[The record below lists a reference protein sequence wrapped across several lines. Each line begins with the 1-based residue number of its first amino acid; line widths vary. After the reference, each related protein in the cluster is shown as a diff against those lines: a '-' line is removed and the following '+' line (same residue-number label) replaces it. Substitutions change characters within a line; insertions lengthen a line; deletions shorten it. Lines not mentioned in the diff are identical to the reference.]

1 MPPEAAAALQQ
12 TRFSTIDGVI
22 VVVYLALS
30 LLIGVMV
37 RRYARNM
44 TAYIGADRKIGTWLG
59 VATMLGTEMGL
70 VTVMYSAQKGFTGGF
85 AAFHIALIAGVTTLI
100 IGATGFIVG
109 PLRRARVLT
118 IPEYYEKRFSRRV
131 RVLGG
136 CILAF
141 GGILNMGLFLKVGS
155 KFIVGITGLSGEG
168 WALPTVMVAL
178 LVLVLVYTALG
189 GMISV
194 ILTDY
199 VQFVVLS
206 FGILV
211 ATGMAI
217 AKLGWFHIFE
227 TTQTVL
233 GDAGFNPV
241 AEGSG
246 FGWSYVLWMFV
257 TAGLVGCAVWPT
269 AVSRALAMES
279 ERAVRHQYMV
289 SSISFTVRFM
299 IPYFW
304 GVCALVFI
312 QASPEGADLKAL
324 FFPPEGSGVE
334 AVDNLYALPVFLGR
348 LLPPVLIGIITAA
361 MIAAFMSTHDSYFL
375 CWSSVIT
382 QDIVAPLRGKRGL
395 SEAARVRLTRLII
408 FALGG
413 YVLYWGLFYEGSDD
427 IWDYMAV
434 TGAIYFNGAIAVLV
448 GGIYWKRASRAG
460 AMAALLAGCTA
471 VFGLGPVQQLV
482 GLQTLDP
489 ATGEWVQR
497 LTGAQVGLMSVGLAF
512 AVMIVFSL
520 AMPDRRPSVSQGK
533 TPSPAS

>member
-1 MPPEAAAALQQ
+1 MSPEAAAALQQ
-12 TRFSTIDGVI
+12 TRFSAVDGGII
-22 VVVYLALS
+22 VLYLALS
-30 LLIGVMV
+30 LLIGVFV
-37 RRYARNM
+37 RRYARDM
-44 TAYIGADRKIGTWLG
+44 TSYIGADRKIGTWLG

-85 AAFHIALIAGVTTLI
+85 AAFHIALIAGIATLI

-109 PLRRARVLT
+109 PLRRAEVLT

-136 CILAF
+136 AILAF

-155 KFIVGITGLSGEG
+155 QFIVGITGLSAEG
-168 WALPTVMVAL
+168 WALPAVMVCL
-178 LVLVLVYTALG
+178 LTLVVIYTALG

-199 VQFVVLS
+199 VQFVILS
-206 FGILV
+206 FGILLTTV
-211 ATGMAI
+211 LAI
-217 AKLGWFHIFE
+217 TKLGWGTIFE

-233 GDAGFNPV
+233 GDAGFNPMV
-241 AEGSG
+241 EESG

-257 TAGLVGCAVWPT
+257 TAGLVGCAIWPT

-279 ERAVRHQYMV
+279 EKAVKRQYMI
-289 SSISFTVRFM
+289 SSISFTIRFM

-304 GVCALVFI
+304 GICALVFI
-312 QASPEGADLKAL
+312 HATPEGADLKAL
-324 FFPPEGSGVE
+324 FFPPEGSE
-334 AVDNLYALPVFLGR
+334 APPVDNLYALPIFLGR

-382 QDIVAPLRGKRGL
+382 QDVVAPLRGKRGL
-395 SEAARVRLTRLII
+395 SEAGRIKLTRTLI
-408 FALGG
+408 FALGA
-413 YVLYWGLFYEGSDD
+413 YVLYWGLFYEGKDD

-434 TGAIYFNGAIAVLV
+434 TGAIYFNGAIAVLI
-448 GGIYWKRASRAG
+448 GGIYWKGASRAG
-460 AMAALLAGCTA
+460 AMAALIAGCSA

-482 GLQTLDP
+482 GLQHQDP
-489 ATGEWVQR
+489 ETGEWIQH
-497 LTGAQVGLMSVGLAF
+497 LTGAQVGLLSVALAF
-512 AVMIVFSL
+512 VVMIVFSF
-520 AMPDRRPSVSQGK
+520 AMPDRKPERVA
-533 TPSPAS
+533 TTH

>member
-1 MPPEAAAALQQ
+1 MSPEAAAALQQ
-12 TRFSTIDGVI
+12 TRFSTVDGVI
-22 VVVYLALS
+22 VAIYLALS
-30 LLIGVMV
+30 LVIGVFV
-37 RRYARNM
+37 RRYARDM

-85 AAFHIALIAGVTTLI
+85 AAFHIALIAGIATLI
-100 IGATGFIVG
+100 IGATGFIVA
-109 PLRRARVLT
+109 PLRRAEVLT

-155 KFIVGITGLSGEG
+155 QFIVGITGLSAEG
-168 WALPTVMVAL
+168 WALPTVMVGLLL
-178 LVLVLVYTALG
+178 LVVVYTALG

-199 VQFVVLS
+199 VQFVILS
-206 FGILV
+206 FGLLI

-217 AKLGWFHIFE
+217 SRLGWDHIFE
-227 TTQTVL
+227 TTQAVL

-241 AEGSG
+241 AEESG

-279 ERAVRHQYMV
+279 EKAVKRQYMI
-289 SSISFTVRFM
+289 SSISFTIRFM

-304 GVCALVFI
+304 GICALVFI
-312 QASPEGADLKAL
+312 TASPEGADLKHL

-334 AVDNLYALPVFLGR
+334 AVDNLYALPIFLGR
-348 LLPPVLIGIITAA
+348 LLPPVAIGIITAA

-382 QDIVAPLRGKRGL
+382 QDVVAPLRGKRGL
-395 SEAARVRLTRLII
+395 SEAARIKLTRLII
-408 FALGG
+408 FALGA
-413 YVLYWGLFYEGSDD
+413 YVLYWGLFYRGKDD

-434 TGAIYFNGAIAVLV
+434 TGAIYFNGAIAVLI
-448 GGIYWKRASRAG
+448 GGIYWKGASRAG
-460 AMAALLAGCTA
+460 AMAALIAGCSA
-471 VFGLGPVQQLV
+471 VFGLGPVQQAV
-482 GLQTLDP
+482 GLQTWNP
-489 ATGEWVQR
+489 ESEEWVQK
-497 LTGAQVGLMSVGLAF
+497 LTGAEVGLLSVGLAL
-512 AVMIVFSL
+512 ASMVIFSFL
-520 AMPDRRPSVSQGK
+520 MPDKNESAP
-533 TPSPAS
+533 TAAAAIN